1 MKSLLWLVA
10 AAVALTAASLASA
23 ADLPLPTK
31 APATQA
37 VYNWTGFYVG
47 ANFGG
52 GWSRSAV
59 SGSATSALTGV
70 GVFPETFA
78 GNINSS
84 GVLGGGQIGFNYEFP
99 SNWVV
104 GIEADIDGSGIA
116 GATNTCA
123 TILATGAVAACE
135 TSSSRLND
143 FGTVRGR
150 AGYALNNVLLYGTGG
165 LAWDQNSITHTA
177 TCVGAACPG
186 ASLPFVSNNPSLSSS
201 AIGWA
206 AGAGAE
212 WAFFRNWT
220 FRLEYLHLEF
230 DGVTTNY
237 TFTGSVAGFPFTT
250 ASHTSSNTGVDIVRV
265 GVNYLFN

>member
-10 AAVALTAASLASA
+10 ATVALTAASLASA

-165 LAWDQNSITHTA
+165 LAWPKFDNSHRHV
-177 TCVGAACPG
+177 CWR
-186 ASLPFVSNNPSLSSS
+186 SLSRSL
-201 AIGWA
+201 A
-206 AGAGAE
+206 
-212 WAFFRNWT
+212 T
-220 FRLEYLHLEF
+220 
-230 DGVTTNY
+230 
-237 TFTGSVAGFPFTT
+237 
-250 ASHTSSNTGVDIVRV
+250 VRV
-265 GVNYLFN
+265 QQSFAVLIGHRLGGGSRSGVGLLS